1 MHLVIYPFSTPIGS
15 LVLSEVEFQFQC
27 LPRNLFQFFCMHKRQ
42 PSSLQLKWAS
52 DVFYKHPVEKKV
64 QSSKHGKI
72 KNCYVLQKTCSLPPL
87 WKIDDICNDQSNI
100 LKEWS
105 LFSCIAI
112 KNEQLRAVH
121 IMLQLLEG
129 LGHIML
135 QILFCVMQI
144 IMVIIISPAAI
155 KIYRA
160 KVTSL
165 LAYGTQIYNY
175 HNLAVL

>member
-1 MHLVIYPFSTPIGS
+1 MQLATTLMISAMISLMYSKSGAFFSS
-15 LVLSEVEFQFQC
+15 
-27 LPRNLFQFFCMHKRQ
+27 
-42 PSSLQLKWAS
+42 
-52 DVFYKHPVEKKV
+52 
-64 QSSKHGKI
+64 
-72 KNCYVLQKTCSLPPL
+72 
-87 WKIDDICNDQSNI
+87 
-100 LKEWS
+100 
-105 LFSCIAI
+105 IAI

-121 IMLQLLEG
+121 IMLQLLKE

-135 QILFCVMQI
+135 QILFDVMQI
-144 IMVIIISPAAI
+144 IMVIIMSPAAI

>member
-1 MHLVIYPFSTPIGS
+1 MAKSKTVMFSKRSATCHHSGKMINIFK
-15 LVLSEVEFQFQC
+15 EW
-27 LPRNLFQFFCMHKRQ
+27 NLF
-42 PSSLQLKWAS
+42 SS
-52 DVFYKHPVEKKV
+52 
-64 QSSKHGKI
+64 
-72 KNCYVLQKTCSLPPL
+72 
-87 WKIDDICNDQSNI
+87 
-100 LKEWS
+100 
-105 LFSCIAI
+105 IAT

-155 KIYRA
+155 KMYRA
-160 KVTSL
+160 KATSL